1 MKSFQQ
7 MTLEL
12 NEAKV
17 KLPSGHKQLK
27 NEVVKAG
34 SKTYDLTYSQKG
46 RDVFVFLDGMD
57 TGDTY
62 KNLKDAEKSMKDI
75 KNVLKSMGESFSID
89 EFKELFNETN
99 I

>member
-1 MKSFQQ
+1 

-46 RDVFVFLDGMD
+46 KDVFVFLN
-57 TGDTY
+57 
-62 KNLKDAEKSMKDI
+62 KK
-75 KNVLKSMGESFSID
+75 
-89 EFKELFNETN
+89 
-99 I
+99 

>member
-34 SKTYDLTYSQKG
+34 SKKYDLTYSQKG
-46 RDVFVFLDGMD
+46 KEVFVFLDGMQ
-57 TGDTY
+57 
-62 KNLKDAEKSMKDI
+62 
-75 KNVLKSMGESFSID
+75 
-89 EFKELFNETN
+89 
-99 I
+99 

>member
-7 MTLEL
+7 MTIEL

-34 SKTYDLTYSQKG
+34 SKKYDLTYSQKG
-46 RDVFVFLDGMD
+46 KEVFVF
-57 TGDTY
+57 
-62 KNLKDAEKSMKDI
+62 
-75 KNVLKSMGESFSID
+75 
-89 EFKELFNETN
+89 FKESTKLWLLKICWFDHVWFKSVSPPPAEFSLTEYP
-99 I
+99 